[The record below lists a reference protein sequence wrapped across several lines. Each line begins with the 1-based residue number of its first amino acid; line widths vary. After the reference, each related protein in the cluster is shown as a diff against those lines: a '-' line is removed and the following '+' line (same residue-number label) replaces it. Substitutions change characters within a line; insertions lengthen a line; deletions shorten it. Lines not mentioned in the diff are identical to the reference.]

1 MSPIVDAHTHTS
13 PIIDDDSAGKGAI
26 EGSKIFKD
34 MPTNA
39 ARMLTIEAVGN
50 EAVAIELVDD
60 V

>member
-1 MSPIVDAHTHTS
+1 MTC
-13 PIIDDDSAGKGAI
+13 
-26 EGSKIFKD
+26 FND

-39 ARMLTIEAVGN
+39 AGMLTIEAVTVEAVTIEAVGN